1 MKTRDM
7 IEIMQHYADG
17 GTVEM
22 RAYCGDHSLGWTEV
36 PSIYYC
42 EWDWT
47 RFEFR
52 IKPERRAVPR
62 DRWLVNNGLLE
73 TPFDSLHEATA
84 MAALCEGYVTHYRE
98 VV

>member
-1 MKTRDM
+1 MNERAEKIIDTCDYLISKGRYFDALFA
-7 IEIMQHYADG
+7 IRAHVNERQRKA
-17 GTVEM
+17 VEL
-22 RAYCGDHSLGWTEV
+22 RA
-36 PSIYYC
+36 
-42 EWDWT
+42 
-47 RFEFR
+47 
-52 IKPERRAVPR
+52 PR